1 VYDSRWV
8 AVVPVKDPKLAK
20 SRLGPQLE
28 PWRTDLAAAFATD
41 LLTALLASSRFELV
55 VVVGGRRLPTDL
67 LDHGRLRT
75 LPDPGDL
82 NAAVSHG
89 IDWAR
94 QQEPTA
100 AALVLAADLPAATD
114 AVINRLLDSIRTGPL
129 HVIPDLE
136 GIGSTG
142 LLLGPE
148 TEMTPAFGDASLARH
163 QAAGAA
169 VVELP
174 GIERLRRDV
183 DTADQL
189 AAAVELGV
197 GERTRSVLTEMA
209 AATPSRLLP

>member
-1 VYDSRWV
+1 MYDSRWV

-41 LLTALLASSRFELV
+41 LLTALLASSRIELV
-55 VVVGGRRLPTDL
+55 VVVGGRRLPTEL
-67 LDHGRLRT
+67 LDHERLRT

-89 IDWAR
+89 IAWTRR
-94 QQEPTA
+94 QRPA
-100 AALVLAADLPAATD
+100 AATLVLAADLPAATD
-114 AVINRLLDSIRTGPL
+114 AAIDHLLGSAPSEPL
-129 HVIPDLE
+129 LVIPDLE

-142 LLLGPE
+142 LLIGPE
-148 TEMTPAFGDASLARH
+148 TEVIPAFGAESLARH

-183 DTADQL
+183 DTAAQL
-189 AAAVELGV
+189 AAAIDLGV
-197 GERTRSVLTEMA
+197 GERTRSVLTELA
-209 AATPSRLLP
+209 AATPERLLP